1 MNQKLTNRRSLWL
14 LVLLVLLLAAQL
26 AMIQFGPGA
35 TALAVADESAQPAQ
49 LEDDGTAGG
58 SAQLAHAEGT
68 GTTGADATGTA
79 DASARAA
86 QARATGATDAAVE
99 PSATRHAIEIR
110 AATVSPKAA
119 TKTDSRL
126 AAIARRVDADAA
138 TQGSRTVAARLA
150 ARFGTTAAELRAEKA
165 ASGASWGQLMIAHAL
180 AEKAGPPVTAEA
192 LIAMHEDGMGWGR
205 IAAGL
210 GLKLGA
216 AVRGVRASAHAT
228 QGVAKADGHVSA
240 TRGSCARAGAHGGVR
255 GGLVAANVRAG
266 AGAGVGAGMG
276 RGLKLGH

>member
-1 MNQKLTNRRSLWL
+1 MDQKITNRRSLWL

-26 AMIQFGPGA
+26 ALIQFGPDV
-35 TALAVADESAQPAQ
+35 TRAVAFADAAQV
-49 LEDDGTAGG
+49 EDNGTARG
-58 SAQLAHAEGT
+58 SAQLAPAEGT
-68 GTTGADATGTA
+68 GTPGADASGTA
-79 DASARAA
+79 DASSRAA
-86 QARATGATDAAVE
+86 QVRATGATDAAVD
-99 PSATRHAIEIR
+99 PSATRHAIEVR
-110 AATVSPKAA
+110 AATVSVNAA

-126 AAIARRVDADAA
+126 AAIARRVDADVA
-138 TQGSRTVAARLA
+138 TQGGRTVAARLA
-150 ARFGTTAAELRAEKA
+150 ARFGTTATELRAEQA

-180 AEKAGPPVTAEA
+180 AEKAGPPVTAEQ

-210 GLKLGA
+210 GIKLGA
-216 AVRGVRASAHAT
+216 AVRGVRASAHAA

-266 AGAGVGAGMG
+266 VGAGVGAGMG